1 VEKALEASPGTYLG
15 EIVRRRIDDKDKI
28 RELCLA
34 VLSRPPTPTELAN
47 MRKLV
52 RQDAS
57 QIAAR
62 GVNRQTAEIEG
73 YQDLLWALLN
83 SNEFTSV
90 H

>member
-1 VEKALEASPGTYLG
+1 
-15 EIVRRRIDDKDKI
+15 
-28 RELCLA
+28 
-34 VLSRPPTPTELAN
+34 